1 MIASFIQVFIESFE
15 RAIAPAEEA
24 PVDLSVVGM
33 R

>member
-1 MIASFIQVFIESFE
+1 VFIESFE